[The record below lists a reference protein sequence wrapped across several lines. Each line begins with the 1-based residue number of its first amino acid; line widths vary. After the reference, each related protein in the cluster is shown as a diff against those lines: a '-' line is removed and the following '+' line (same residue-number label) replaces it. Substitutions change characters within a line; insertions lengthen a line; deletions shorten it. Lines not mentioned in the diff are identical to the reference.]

1 MPSDEWAE
9 VDTKFIE
16 IIHTQ
21 LEAIGDDK
29 KKIKIELIIGKNGP
43 RLQNYD
49 WDVKV
54 CNQNETIGLIFT
66 QITLQWVL
74 GSNSLSSLEE
84 PLTNL
89 QLNLTDGSTHIIEM
103 NQKEIGHLIEALGRL

>member
-1 MPSDEWAE
+1 VPSDEWAE

-16 IIHTQ
+16 IIHKQ

-29 KKIKIELIIGKNGP
+29 KRIKIQLIISKNGP

-54 CNQNETIGLIFT
+54 CVQNVKIAAK
-66 QITLQWVL
+66 
-74 GSNSLSSLEE
+74 SS
-84 PLTNL
+84 
-89 QLNLTDGSTHIIEM
+89 
-103 NQKEIGHLIEALGRL
+103 